1 MKRKRLIA
9 GGLAILLLVVLV
21 IWFAGTLLISP
32 VQRTVGRLP
41 ADLAGGSVEFPSE
54 SGALIRGWFL
64 PGRPGADTIILMHG
78 VRASRLDMLER
89 ARFLSRAGYS
99 VLLFD
104 FQAHGESTGKQ
115 ITFGFLES
123 RDARAAV
130 KFVRAEAQQE
140 KVGIIAVSM
149 GGAAALLATPPLS
162 VDAIVLEQ
170 VYPTLDQAISDR
182 ISMRL
187 GPWSGVF
194 APLLSWQLRP
204 RLGVGTDAL
213 RPLAHAGKVSAP
225 KLLIGG
231 TEDQH
236 TTPQEMRKL
245 FDAATEPKELWMV
258 PKAKHVDLCRFGQL
272 EYQTRVLNFFAR
284 HLRGILGPGES
295 SP

>member
-1 MKRKRLIA
+1 MIMKRKRLIA
-9 GGLAILLLVVLV
+9 GGLAILLLIVLV
-21 IWFAGTLLISP
+21 FWFAGTLLTSP

-54 SGALIRGWFL
+54 SGSLIRGWFL

-104 FQAHGESTGKQ
+104 FQAHGESAGKQ

-130 KFVRAEAQQE
+130 KFVRAEAPRE

-187 GPWSGVF
+187 GPWSTVL

-204 RLGVGTDAL
+204 RV
-213 RPLAHAGKVSAP
+213 
-225 KLLIGG
+225 
-231 TEDQH
+231 
-236 TTPQEMRKL
+236 
-245 FDAATEPKELWMV
+245 
-258 PKAKHVDLCRFGQL
+258 
-272 EYQTRVLNFFAR
+272 
-284 HLRGILGPGES
+284 
-295 SP
+295 

>member
-9 GGLAILLLVVLV
+9 GVLAILLLIVLV
-21 IWFAGTLLISP
+21 FWFAGTLLISP

-54 SGALIRGWFL
+54 SGSLIRGWFL

-104 FQAHGESTGKQ
+104 FQAHGESAGKQ

-123 RDARAAV
+123 RDAQAAV
-130 KFVRAEAQQE
+130 KFVRAEAPQE

-149 GGAAALLATPPLS
+149 GGAAALLAAPPLS

-187 GPWSGVF
+187 GPWSTVL

-204 RLGVGTDAL
+204 RLGVRAEAL
-213 RPLAHAGKVSAP
+213 RPLAHAGKISAP
-225 KLLIGG
+225 KLFIGG

-245 FDAATEPKELWMV
+245 FDAAAEPKELWMV

-272 EYQTRVLNFFAR
+272 EYQARVRKFFAR
-284 HLRGILGPGES
+284 HLRGIPGPGES